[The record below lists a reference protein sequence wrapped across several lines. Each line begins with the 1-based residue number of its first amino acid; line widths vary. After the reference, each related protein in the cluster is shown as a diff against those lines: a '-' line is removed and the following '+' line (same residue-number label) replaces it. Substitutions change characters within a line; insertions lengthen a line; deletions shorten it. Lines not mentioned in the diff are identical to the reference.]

1 MSKKNKKILFGVLG
15 LVVAV
20 VVLAL
25 LYINL
30 RPQPK
35 DAGGNKTITLT
46 VVYADASTKDF
57 TIKTDEDYLRGAL
70 EQENLIA
77 GDESEWGLYVK
88 TVDGVT
94 ADDSA
99 HQYWALY
106 IGDDYASTGVDSTPV
121 NDGDT
126 FKLALETY

>member
-1 MSKKNKKILFGVLG
+1 MSKKNKQILFGVLG
-15 LVVAV
+15 LVAAV

-25 LYINL
+25 IYFNL
-30 RPQPK
+30 KPQPK

-57 TIKTDEDYLRGAL
+57 TIKTNEDYLRGAL
-70 EQENLIA
+70 EQEKLIA

-94 ADDSA
+94 ADDAA

-106 IGDDYASTGVDSTPV
+106 INDDYASTGVDTTPV
-121 NDGDT
+121 NDGDH

>member
-25 LYINL
+25 LYINF

-35 DAGGNKTITLT
+35 DAGGSKTITLT
-46 VVYADASTKDF
+46 VVFADESTKEF
-57 TIKTDEDYLRGAL
+57 TIKTNEDFLRGAL

-77 GDESEWGLYVK
+77 GDESDWGLYVK
-88 TVDGVT
+88 TVAGVT

-99 HQYWALY
+99 NGHSISVTIIPRQAL
-106 IGDDYASTGVDSTPV
+106 IQHRSTMVTP
-121 NDGDT
+121 
-126 FKLALETY
+126 LSS

>member
-1 MSKKNKKILFGVLG
+1 M
-15 LVVAV
+15 
-20 VVLAL
+20 
-25 LYINL
+25 NL
-30 RPQPK
+30 
-35 DAGGNKTITLT
+35 
-46 VVYADASTKDF
+46 
-57 TIKTDEDYLRGAL
+57 
-70 EQENLIA
+70 
-77 GDESEWGLYVK
+77 EWGLYVK

-106 IGDDYASTGVDSTPV
+106 IGNEYAQTGVDSTPV

>member
-46 VVYADASTKDF
+46 VVYADTSTKDF
-57 TIKTDEDYLRGAL
+57 TIKTNEDYLRGAL

-94 ADDSA
+94 ADDAA

>member
-57 TIKTDEDYLRGAL
+57 TIKTNED
-70 EQENLIA
+70 NLIA

>member
-1 MSKKNKKILFGVLG
+1 MSKKNKQILFGVLG

-25 LYINL
+25 VYFNL
-30 RPQPK
+30 KAKPK
-35 DAGGNKTITLT
+35 DEGGNKTITLT

-57 TIKTDEDYLRGAL
+57 TIKTNEDYLRGAL

-94 ADDSA
+94 ADDAA

-106 IGDDYASTGVDSTPV
+106 INDDYASTGVDTTPV

>member
-25 LYINL
+25 LYISL

-35 DAGGNKTITLT
+35 DAGGRKTITVT
-46 VVYADASTKDF
+46 VEYADGNSKDF
-57 TIKTDEDYLRGAL
+57 TIKTNEDYLRGAL
-70 EQENLIA
+70 EQEKLIS
-77 GDESEWGLYVK
+77 GTESEWGLYVT

-94 ADDSA
+94 ADEA
-99 HQYWALY
+99 NRQYWALY
-106 IGDDYASTGVDSTPV
+106 IGDEYASTGVDTTPV
-121 NDGDT
+121 NDGDS
-126 FKLALETY
+126 FRLVLESY

>member
-30 RPQPK
+30 RPQPN
-35 DAGGNKTITLT
+35 DAGGKKAITLT

-57 TIKTDEDYLRGAL
+57 KITTNEDYLRGAL

-94 ADDSA
+94 ADDAA

-106 IGDDYASTGVDSTPV
+106 IGDDYAQTGVDSTPV
-121 NDGDT
+121 NDGDS

>member
-20 VVLAL
+20 VAVAL
-25 LYINL
+25 LYIKL
-30 RPQPK
+30 RLQQK

-70 EQENLIA
+70 EQDNLIA

>member
-1 MSKKNKKILFGVLG
+1 MSKKNKKIIYGVLD

-20 VVLAL
+20 EVLEL

-57 TIKTDEDYLRGAL
+57 TIKTNEDYLRGAL
-70 EQENLIA
+70 EQDNLIA

-106 IGDDYASTGVDSTPV
+106 IGDDYASRGVDSTPV

>member
-46 VVYADASTKDF
+46 VVYADTSTKDF
-57 TIKTDEDYLRGAL
+57 TIKTNEDYLRGAL

-94 ADDSA
+94 ADDAA

-126 FKLALETY
+126 FKLSLETY

>member
-25 LYINL
+25 LYINF

-35 DAGGNKTITLT
+35 DAGGSKTITLT
-46 VVYADASTKDF
+46 VVFADESTKEF
-57 TIKTDEDYLRGAL
+57 TIKTNEDFLRGAL

-77 GDESEWGLYVK
+77 G
-88 TVDGVT
+88 VDGVT

-99 HQYWALY
+99 NQYWALY
-106 IGDDYASTGVDSTPV
+106 IGDDYSQTGVDTTPV
-121 NDGDT
+121 NDGDS
-126 FKLALETY
+126 FKFVIESY

>member
-25 LYINL
+25 LYINF

-35 DAGGNKTITLT
+35 DAGGSKTITLT
-46 VVYADASTKDF
+46 VVFADESTKEF
-57 TIKTDEDYLRGAL
+57 TIKTNEDYLRGAL
-70 EQENLIA
+70 EQENVIA
-77 GDESEWGLYVK
+77 GDELYVK
-88 TVDGVT
+88 TVAGVT

-99 HQYWALY
+99 NQYWALY
-106 IGDDYASTGVDSTPV
+106 IGDDYSQTGVDTTPV
-121 NDGDT
+121 NDGDS
-126 FKLALETY
+126 FKFVIESY